1 MTKKTINKKNQ
12 KKIALKR
19 IQGLFELGYNKA
31 TNKDFKL
38 ADRYVYIARKIS
50 MKYLVPIPNE
60 YKRCFC
66 KHCYCYLLPDLNSRF
81 RIKNGKIII
90 FCKNCKKFT
99 RIPFKNKK

>member
-12 KKIALKR
+12 KQMALKR
-19 IQGLFELGYNKA
+19 IQGLFELAYNKA
-31 TNKDFKL
+31 TNENFEL
-38 ADRYVYIARKIS
+38 ADRYTHIARKIS

-66 KHCYCYLLPDLNSRF
+66 KHCYCYLLPDVNSRF

-90 FCKNCKKFT
+90 FCKKCNKYT
-99 RIPFKNKK
+99 RIPFKK

>member
-12 KKIALKR
+12 KQIALKR
-19 IQGLFELGYNKA
+19 IQGLFELASNKA
-31 TNKDFKL
+31 TDDNFEL
-38 ADRYVYIARKIS
+38 ADRYTHIARKIS

-66 KHCYCYLLPDLNSRF
+66 KHCYCYLLPDVNSRF

-90 FCKNCKKFT
+90 FCKNCKKYT

>member
-12 KKIALKR
+12 KQMALKR
-19 IQGLFELGYNKA
+19 IQGLFELAYNKA
-31 TNKDFKL
+31 TDKNFEL
-38 ADRYVYIARKIS
+38 ADRYTHIARKIS

-66 KHCYCYLLPDLNSRF
+66 KHCYCYLLPDVNSSF

-90 FCKNCKKFT
+90 FCKNCKKYT
-99 RIPFKNKK
+99 RIPFKK

>member
-12 KKIALKR
+12 KQMALKR
-19 IQGLFELGYNKA
+19 IQGLFELAYNKA
-31 TNKDFKL
+31 TDENFEL
-38 ADRYVYIARKIS
+38 ADRYTHIARKIS

-66 KHCYCYLLPDLNSRF
+66 KHCYCYLLPNVNSRF

-90 FCKNCKKFT
+90 FCKNCKKYT

>member
-1 MTKKTINKKNQ
+1 MTKKIINKKYQ
-12 KKIALKR
+12 KRIALKR
-19 IQGLFELGYNKA
+19 IQGLFELGYKKA
-31 TNKDFKL
+31 IDNDFEL

-66 KHCYCYLLPDLNSRF
+66 KYCYCYHLPDVNSRF

-90 FCKNCKKFT
+90 FCKNCMKIT
-99 RIPFKNKK
+99 RIPFKK

>member
-12 KKIALKR
+12 KQIALKR
-19 IQGLFELGYNKA
+19 IQRLFELAYNKA
-31 TNKDFKL
+31 TDKNFQL
-38 ADRYVYIARKIS
+38 ADRYTHIARKIS

-66 KHCYCYLLPDLNSRF
+66 KHCYCYLLPDVNSRF

-90 FCKNCKKFT
+90 YCKNCKKYT
-99 RIPFKNKK
+99 RIPFKK

>member
-1 MTKKTINKKNQ
+1 MTKKTINKKFQ
-12 KKIALKR
+12 KQIALKR
-19 IQGLFELGYNKA
+19 IRGLFELAYNKA
-31 TNKDFKL
+31 TNKDLEL

-66 KHCYCYLLPDLNSRF
+66 KHCYCYLLPDVNSRF

-90 FCKNCKKFT
+90 FCKDCKKYT
-99 RIPFKNKK
+99 RIPFKK